1 MQRYYIRDVC
11 RILKIKKHI
20 IRYWEQ
26 EIPFLVPRKDLSR
39 NRIYTLHDL
48 NLFYRLK
55 YLMYRKKLPLHEAS
69 AKLWSEI
76 TAEDQDVRAVIYEVR
91 SKLLILYSRSQQLR
105 DHLKEIL

>member
-39 NRIYTLHDL
+39 NRVYTLHDL

-55 YLMYRKKLPLHEAS
+55 YLMYSKKLSLHDAS

-76 TAEDQDVRAVIYEVR
+76 TTDDQNARVIIQEVR
-91 SKLLILYSRSQQLR
+91 SKLLILYSRSHKLR
-105 DHLKEIL
+105 EHLKEIL

>member
-26 EIPFLVPRKDLSR
+26 EIPFLVPRKDFAG

-55 YLMYRKKLPLHEAS
+55 YLMYRKEMPLHNAS

-76 TAEDQDVRAVIYEVR
+76 TAEDQAARVVISEVR
-91 SKLLILYSRSQQLR
+91 SKLLVLYSRSQQLR